1 MLVKDF
7 EMAQSGCY
15 ENQAELSVAT
25 MPRQNAVTRMDVHV
39 RASLGHLRD
48 SLRELVEVDRD
59 GLWENDGFRSLEE
72 WLGARYG
79 ITSWEANLRIHAA
92 YALEDLPCIAAALSS
107 GNLGLDK
114 VLQLCRLA
122 TPETEEKLIRWAGN
136 VSPSTI
142 RKRADR
148 HQRAE
153 FDAGAVYDSS
163 YFRMWDAGP
172 GFSFIE
178 GMIPTLEANKLR
190 KSLDRVAKRLPDMP
204 PGEDGSVPDER
215 TRLEQKHAVALG
227 LLAEAELDGESVPGT
242 VVAFLDENADG
253 TTVTYLENGTV
264 LHPDVRDRLLC
275 SAKVQPVAVGKDG
288 DIGIGAASQITTPW
302 LRRIVTKETGGKCFF
317 PGCERSDFLQPH
329 HLEHWTRT
337 HETNK
342 NNLRLACSSHHT
354 LFHEG
359 RWSAV
364 LDDDGNPIVFRPSG
378 RRYEPGVPGSGEGLA
393 ELAQTERH
401 RMPRTQPGP
410 VERDFGIKNHEFKGL
425 VNERAEDLMKIAMYE
440 EGYWPPDHKS

>member
-7 EMAQSGCY
+7 EVEQTSSY
-15 ENQAELSVAT
+15 EFPANLSVVA
-25 MPRQNAVTRMDVHV
+25 RENAVTRMDAHV
-39 RASLGHLRD
+39 RTASAHLRE
-48 SLRELVEVDRD
+48 SLCELLDVDRD
-59 GLWENDGFRSLEE
+59 RLWENDGFRSLEE
-72 WLGARYG
+72 WLGARYD
-79 ITSWEANLRIHAA
+79 ISSWEASLWIHAA
-92 YALEDLPCIAAALSS
+92 YALEDLPYIAAALSS
-107 GNLGLDK
+107 GLLGLDK

-122 TPETEEKLIRWAGN
+122 TPETEQKLIKWARN
-136 VSPSTI
+136 VAPSTI

-148 HQRAE
+148 HQQAE
-153 FDAGAVYDSS
+153 FDAGAVHDSR
-163 YFRMWDAGP
+163 YLRMWDVGQ

-204 PGEDGSVPDER
+204 PREDGTVPDER
-215 TRLEQKHAVALG
+215 TRLEQKHADALG
-227 LLAEAELDGESVPGT
+227 LLAEAELDGDTVPGT
-242 VVAFLDENADG
+242 VVAFLDENPDG

-275 SAKVQPVAVGKDG
+275 SAKVQPVAIGKDG

-302 LRRIVTKETGGKCFF
+302 LRRIVTKETSGKCFF

-342 NNLRLACSSHHT
+342 NNLRLVCSSHHT
-354 LFHEG
+354 LLHEG

-364 LDDDGNPIVFRPSG
+364 LDQEGNPIVFRPSG
-378 RRYEPGVPGSGEGLA
+378 RRYEPGVPGSGESLDEIA
-393 ELAQTERH
+393 HDERH

-410 VERDFGIKNHEFKGL
+410 IERDFGIKNYEFQAL
-425 VNERAEDLMKIAMYE
+425 VNERAEDLMKLAMYE
-440 EGYWPPDHKS
+440 QGYWPQDHKL